1 MANRWLNQFT
11 KTLEKEVV
19 HLFAQVTIGA
29 AGAPTL
35 VTNNQSKGFASIT
48 RTGAGAYDIVMQDS
62 WYKFFGCYVTFESDG
77 SGPAAPDVSVYD
89 QAIDDNPGTFSLLCQ
104 NGGVDTDPANGE
116 VMYIHLVVGNS
127 SAL

>member
-1 MANRWLNQFT
+1 MANRWFNQFT

-19 HLFAQVTIGA
+19 HLFAKVTIGA

-35 VTNNQSKGFASIT
+35 VTANQSKGYASIT
-48 RTGAGAYDIVMQDS
+48 RSAEGNYDVVLQDS
-62 WYKFFGCYVTFESDG
+62 YYKFLSLNVVFESDG
-77 SGPAAPDVSVYD
+77 SGAAAPDVSIYD
-89 QAIDDNPGTFSLLCQ
+89 NLVTANPGTFSLLCQ
-104 NGGVDTDPANGE
+104 NGGSDTDPAEGE